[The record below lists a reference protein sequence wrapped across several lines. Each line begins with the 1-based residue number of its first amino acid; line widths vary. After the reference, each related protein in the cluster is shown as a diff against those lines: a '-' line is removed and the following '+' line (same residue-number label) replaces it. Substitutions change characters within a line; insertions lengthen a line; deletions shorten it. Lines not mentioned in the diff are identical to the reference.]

1 MAINLSA
8 FKAVARSLMRT
19 ANRRL
24 ESYAK
29 KGIQTPNL
37 NSLLD
42 NIKHRDF
49 FNKDTGRLSMRNLSE
64 RDLQE
69 LVEVQRKLRKMDTPR
84 QWEENVRD
92 IYRKNADLFPQDVDV
107 EKIDVNYFT
116 RAMESF
122 HSKHG
127 GKYRDWGD
135 WVVEHGEITSKG
147 DTLAQEYRKILQEYT
162 GKEFSQEEL
171 KKIFNQKDTFE
182 NKKKKKE
189 DFSTRF

>member
-1 MAINLSA
+1 MGVALSTL
-8 FKAVARSLMRT
+8 KAVARSLMRT

-49 FNKDTGRLSMRNLSE
+49 YNKETGKLSMKNLSE
-64 RDLQE
+64 RDLRE
-69 LVEVQRKLRKMDTPR
+69 LIEVQRKLRSMETPR
-84 QWEENVRD
+84 KWEKNVID
-92 IYRKNADLFPQDVDV
+92 VYRKNADIFPENVDV
-107 EKIDVNYFT
+107 ESIDINYFT

-122 HSKHG
+122 NSKHG

-135 WVVEHGEITSKG
+135 WVVEHGKIESKG
-147 DTLAQEYRKILQEYT
+147 DTLAQEYRKILQEYS
-162 GKEFSQEEL
+162 GKEYSQEEINEL
-171 KKIFNQKDTFE
+171 FSQKDGFE
-182 NKKKKKE
+182 K
-189 DFSTRF
+189 F

>member
-8 FKAVARSLMRT
+8 LKAVARSLMRT

-24 ESYAK
+24 DTYAK

-49 FNKDTGRLSMRNLSE
+49 FNKDTGRLSMKNLSE

-69 LVEVQRKLRKMDTPR
+69 LVEVQKKLREMDTPL
-84 QWEENVRD
+84 QWEEKVRD
-92 IYRKNADLFPQDVDV
+92 VYRNNADLFPEDVDV
-107 EKIDVNYFT
+107 EKIDINYFT

-122 HSKHG
+122 HSKYG
-127 GKYRDWGD
+127 GKYRDWSD
-135 WVVEHGEITSKG
+135 WVVEHSKIESRG

-182 NKKKKKE
+182 N
-189 DFSTRF
+189 F

>member
-1 MAINLSA
+1 MAINISA
-8 FKAVARSLMRT
+8 LKAVARSLMRT
-19 ANRRL
+19 ANRRI

-49 FNKDTGRLSMRNLSE
+49 FNKETGKLSMKNLSE

-69 LVEVQRKLRKMDTPR
+69 LVEVQRKLRDMDTPR
-84 QWEENVRD
+84 QWEKNVRD
-92 IYRKNADLFPQDVDV
+92 IYRKNSDLFPQDIDV

-135 WVVEHGEITSKG
+135 WVVEHGNIESKG
-147 DTLAQEYRKILQEYT
+147 DTLAQEYRKILQE
-162 GKEFSQEEL
+162 
-171 KKIFNQKDTFE
+171 
-182 NKKKKKE
+182 
-189 DFSTRF
+189 